1 MLNETQL
8 PASRV
13 PVTESDA
20 TPTRAWFRFF
30 SSLYNFV
37 GLGNGVVPETSG
49 GTGNVTYAAG
59 DILYAPTANTLA
71 RLAAP
76 GIANPSFLG
85 TDSTNMPQW
94 IDVAYGSFADS
105 GIQTAAAN
113 TPTAI
118 TYNTTNYHNLV
129 DIGTPTSRVIVAN
142 VGTYNITFSVQF
154 TNTSTTSE
162 DDVIVWIKTAAG
174 NIAYSASYLT
184 INKKRGGIDG
194 TALMTVNFYQ
204 QFAAGAYFELYWLSK
219 NGVGSISTIPSSAS
233 PSYPAAP
240 GVILTVSQI
249 I

>member
-13 PVTESDA
+13 PIAEGDA

-37 GLGNGVVPETSG
+37 GLGSGVVPETSG
-49 GTGNVTYAAG
+49 GTGNVAYAAG
-59 DILYAPTANTLA
+59 DLLYAPTANTLA

-76 GIANPSFLG
+76 GIANPSYLG
-85 TDSTNMPQW
+85 TDGTNMPQW
-94 IDVAYGSFADS
+94 IDVAYGAFYDS
-105 GIQTAAAN
+105 TTQTATAN

-118 TYNTTNYHNLV
+118 TLNATSYHNLI
-129 DIGTPTSRVIVAN
+129 DIGTPTSRVVVTNA
-142 VGTYNITFSVQF
+142 GTYNITFSVQF
-154 TNTSTTSE
+154 TNTSTTGE
-162 DDVIVWIKTAAG
+162 DDVLVWLKTSAG
-174 NIAYSASYLT
+174 NIAYSASHLT
-184 INKKRGGIDG
+184 INKRHGGVDG
-194 TALMTVNFYQ
+194 TALMTVDFYQ
-204 QFAAGAYFELYWLSK
+204 QLAAGAYFELYWLSK
-219 NGVGSISTIPSSAS
+219 SGLASISTIPSSAS